1 MSGEGIVNTALLP
14 VFAERDVLQIRTDE
28 LLYGMSVEITD
39 TKERDR
45 YRIETDYQYTGL
57 VSSGGVLCEGRRVG
71 VWKRSKLLVVS
82 GRFCDVLSQPT
93 VKSRVLLT
101 LYRGSLLQNRGSA
114 AEPGWHCVGLADGT
128 DGYVRQEQVR
138 EYVKPFGGKVKNQNC
153 PEECGNTGKK
163 AYGTEAY
170 GREAGGRE
178 AGGIEAYGTESAL
191 RDALVNTAYSYLG
204 TPYRWGGKST
214 LGIDCSGFTFMVY
227 ALNGIY
233 IHRDS
238 AWLPQSLVR
247 KIADCE
253 KKAGDLLYFPGHIA
267 MYLGNGE
274 YIHATARDG
283 AGVTVNSLKKG
294 CAGYR
299 ADLEHSYLYAG
310 TVF

>member
-14 VFAERDVLQIRTDE
+14 VYAERDILKIRTDE
-28 LLYGMSVEITD
+28 LLYGMSVKITD

-57 VSSGGVLCEGRRVG
+57 VPSCSVLCEERTVSA
-71 VWKRSKLLVVS
+71 WKRGRLLVVEQ
-82 GRFCDVLSQPT
+82 RFCDVMSQPT
-93 VKSRVLLT
+93 VKSRVLLN
-101 LYRGSLLQNRGSA
+101 LYRGSLLLDLGSA
-114 AEPGWHCVGLADGT
+114 AEPGWRCVRLVDGT
-128 DGYVRQEQVR
+128 DGFVRQEQVR
-138 EYVKPFGGKVKNQNC
+138 AYVPPVAGKSKDGDYGADTWSDMREQKMQTMQE
-153 PEECGNTGKK
+153 PE
-163 AYGTEAY
+163 
-170 GREAGGRE
+170 
-178 AGGIEAYGTESAL
+178 L
-191 RDALVNTAYSYLG
+191 RNVLVNTAYSYLG

-238 AWLPQSLVR
+238 AWLPQSPVR

-253 KKAGDLLYFPGHIA
+253 KKPGDLLYFPGHIA
-267 MYLGNGE
+267 LYLGNGE
-274 YIHATARDG
+274 YIHSTAKDG
-283 AGVTVNSLKKG
+283 AGVTINSMKRG

-299 ADLEHSYLYAG
+299 ADLDRSYLYAG

>member
-14 VFAERDVLQIRTDE
+14 VYAERDILQIRTDE
-28 LLYGMSVEITD
+28 LLYGTSVKLTD

-57 VSSGGVLCEGRRVG
+57 VSSRGILCEERNRT
-71 VWKRSKLLVVS
+71 VWKRGKLLVVEQ
-82 GRFCDVLSQPT
+82 RFCDVLSQPT
-93 VKSRVLLT
+93 VKSKVLLT
-101 LYRGSLLQNRGSA
+101 LYRGSLLLDLGSA
-114 AEPGWHCVGLADGT
+114 AEPGWRCVQMVD
-128 DGYVRQEQVR
+128 
-138 EYVKPFGGKVKNQNC
+138 
-153 PEECGNTGKK
+153 
-163 AYGTEAY
+163 GTEAY
-170 GREAGGRE
+170 VRREQVKRYVLPVKKNDRACEGGADSSLCNGKE
-178 AGGIEAYGTESAL
+178 GTKENEL

-214 LGIDCSGFTFMVY
+214 VGIDCSGFTFMVY

-238 AWLPQSLVR
+238 AWLPQSPVK

-253 KKAGDLLYFPGHIA
+253 KKPGDLLYFSGHIA
-267 MYLGNGE
+267 LYLGNGE

-283 AGVTVNSLKKG
+283 AGVTINSMKRG
-294 CAGYR
+294 CIGYR
-299 ADLEHSYLYAG
+299 ADLAQSFLYAG

>member
-14 VFAERDVLQIRTDE
+14 VYAERDVLQIRTDE
-28 LLYGMSVEITD
+28 LLYGMKVRIWD
-39 TKERDR
+39 TKEKDR

-57 VSSGGVLCEGRRVG
+57 VSSAAITCDKKAVNAWNSG
-71 VWKRSKLLVVS
+71 KLLVIS
-82 GRFCDVLSQPT
+82 WRFCDVLSQPT

-101 LYRGSLLQNRGSA
+101 LYRGSLLMDLGPA
-114 AEPGWHCVGLADGT
+114 AEPGWHCVRMVNGT
-128 DGYVRQEQVR
+128 DAYVRQEAVDV
-138 EYVKPFGGKVKNQNC
+138 YSV
-153 PEECGNTGKK
+153 
-163 AYGTEAY
+163 
-170 GREAGGRE
+170 
-178 AGGIEAYGTESAL
+178 TESEVQL
-191 RDALVNTAYSYLG
+191 RNALVDTAYSYLG

-214 LGIDCSGFTFMVY
+214 IGIDCSGFTFMVY

-238 AWLPQSLVR
+238 AWLPQSPVR

-253 KKAGDLLYFPGHIA
+253 KKPGDLLYFPGHIA
-267 MYLGNGE
+267 LYLGNGE

-283 AGVTVNSLKKG
+283 AGVTINSLKRG